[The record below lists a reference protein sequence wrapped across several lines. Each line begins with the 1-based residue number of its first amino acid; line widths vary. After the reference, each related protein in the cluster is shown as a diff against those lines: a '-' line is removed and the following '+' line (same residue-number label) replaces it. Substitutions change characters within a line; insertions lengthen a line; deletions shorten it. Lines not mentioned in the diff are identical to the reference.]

1 MKTVFAAFLLAM
13 LCGCAAAPETSPAPA
28 PALASANAEESDSS
42 ARALPARERVQA
54 FLAAY
59 QALVFRGLPDAEQAA
74 ALAEHFSPRLNGL
87 MHDALAGQQAYK
99 ARYPSDKPPMID
111 GDVFSSLFE
120 GATSGSVDTVEESG
134 DAARV
139 RVDYVYSDPDTGK
152 VIEAWKDRFLLVRSG
167 SGWVIDDV
175 EYLGGWDFSPRGK
188 LSAALVETAALRE

>member
-13 LCGCAAAPETSPAPA
+13 LCGCAAAPEPSPAPA

-42 ARALPARERVQA
+42 AKALPARERVQA

-120 GATSGSVDTVEESG
+120 ESG

-175 EYLGGWDFSPRGK
+175 EYLGGWDFSPKGK